1 MLKRLGVL
9 LAVAWLAAA
18 GAAEAQQAA
27 IKRTVLQKTDV
38 PGSNYEVV
46 LGVAELPAATQI
58 GKHTHPGTEQGT
70 LVEGELTLMV
80 EGQPDAVYK
89 PGQSWMIPAATPHDA
104 KAGSAGAKV
113 IAVYTVEKGKPLASP
128 AN

>member
-1 MLKRLGVL
+1 
-9 LAVAWLAAA
+9 
-18 GAAEAQQAA
+18 
-27 IKRTVLQKTDV
+27 
-38 PGSNYEVV
+38 
-46 LGVAELPAATQI
+46 
-58 GKHTHPGTEQGT
+58 
-70 LVEGELTLMV
+70 MV